1 MGVRS
6 EFAAFDPE
14 AQDDFMKT
22 QTHALFPHCALM
34 LLAALM
40 SLTPSLGASPGA
52 PAAGAVKQPNIVF
65 VVADDLGAWPIGAYG
80 KPNCHTPHIDRLAAE
95 GVVFENAFSVSVVCS
110 PARAALITGRYPT
123 ETGIIDVLP
132 NTNDPGLREGVTT
145 WPQLLRSAGYQTAL
159 VGKWHLGQGRDID
172 LPTSKGYDEFSGFL
186 QGGRVSREPVIEFLA
201 PGQVRVSQV
210 RKVDYEDIPGEQYTE
225 DVLTELAIDFIRRA
239 SASER
244 PFALSLH
251 FWAPHANTAFPRGFT
266 PPHQDRSWLP
276 LREDDLAWWKRLRD
290 DELMVPDPG
299 FPHLDTARARRM
311 MREYHASVHG
321 VDRNLG
327 RLLAF
332 LNDPNGDGRTDDSIA
347 DNTLIVI
354 TSDHGFMMGH
364 RGLWHKGNGR
374 WLTLDRR
381 DPVVPRL
388 YGEGENRVNV
398 FDDSLRVPC
407 IVRWPARIQPGKR
420 EAGVVTHL
428 DWLPT
433 LAAIGGAALDA
444 AQPVRGKGI
453 AALTGVDTP
462 RQDVVFAQYRKLRMV
477 RSEGWK
483 LVRHIDNPQGDE
495 LYNLLRDPDE
505 KQNLLPKPGA
515 AGLAMLSRL
524 DTEMRSRMQAVQDPL
539 LSELP

>member
-1 MGVRS
+1 MLV
-6 EFAAFDPE
+6 
-14 AQDDFMKT
+14 
-22 QTHALFPHCALM
+22 
-34 LLAALM
+34 LLAALL
-40 SLTPSLGASPGA
+40 SLTPSLGAAPGA
-52 PAAGAVKQPNIVF
+52 PAAGTVKQPNIVF
-65 VVADDLGAWPIGAYG
+65 VVADDLGAWAIGAYG

-110 PARAALITGRYPT
+110 PARASLITGRYPT

-132 NTNDPGLREGVTT
+132 NANDPGLREGVAT

-159 VGKWHLGQGRDID
+159 IGKWHLGQGRDID
-172 LPTSKGYDEFSGFL
+172 LPTSKGYGEFSGFL
-186 QGGRVSREPVIEFLA
+186 QGGKISREPVIEFLA
-201 PGQVRVSQV
+201 PGQVHVSQV

-225 DVLTELAIDFIRRA
+225 DVLTDLAIDFIRRA
-239 SASER
+239 GTSER

-251 FWAPHANTAFPRGFT
+251 FWAPHANTDFPRGFT
-266 PPHQDRSWLP
+266 PPYEDRSWLP

-290 DELMVPDPG
+290 DELTLPDPG
-299 FPHLDTARARRM
+299 FPHLDTARVRRM

-327 RLLAF
+327 RLLAC

-347 DNTLIVI
+347 ANTVIVI

-381 DPVVPRL
+381 DPIVPRL

-420 EAGVVTHL
+420 ETGVVTHL

-444 AQPVRGKGI
+444 AQPVRGKEI
-453 AALTGVDTP
+453 VALTGVDTP

-483 LVRHIDNPQGDE
+483 LVRHIGNPRGDE

-505 KQNLLPKPGA
+505 RQNLLLKPGA